1 MRSDPIDWVQN
12 SKTTQRKFI
21 AMKKYTHFIW
31 VIQCQFQLISGLLLQ
46 QLFSRFADD
55 TFWATLRI
63 SLSLSFSSLT
73 YLLFDFCKIV
83 IRWKCIFIL
92 WFSGVEHMLK
102 VEIKISID
110 RDRKFDI
117 EKSSLTCVQQV
128 RILFIHKDLIT
139 VDEASRKILSM
150 ICALKFT
157 VNPFDKVVD
166 IYLQ

>member
-1 MRSDPIDWVQN
+1 
-12 SKTTQRKFI
+12 
-21 AMKKYTHFIW
+21 
-31 VIQCQFQLISGLLLQ
+31 
-46 QLFSRFADD
+46 
-55 TFWATLRI
+55 
-63 SLSLSFSSLT
+63 
-73 YLLFDFCKIV
+73 
-83 IRWKCIFIL
+83 
-92 WFSGVEHMLK
+92 MLK
-102 VEIKISID
+102 VKIKISID